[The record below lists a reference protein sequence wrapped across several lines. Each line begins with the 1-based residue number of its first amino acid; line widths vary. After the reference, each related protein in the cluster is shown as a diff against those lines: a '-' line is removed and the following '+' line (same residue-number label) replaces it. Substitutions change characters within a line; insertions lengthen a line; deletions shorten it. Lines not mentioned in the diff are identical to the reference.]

1 MGDNDDRRINRL
13 PLSLCIGWGLGTL
26 GISIMFNTLN
36 ILMQR
41 FATDY
46 LGVLA
51 ITWGYIYLGAKIY
64 DAVTDPV
71 MGIISDHTRS
81 RWGRRRPYLLLGGA
95 LAAMA
100 FFGLFH
106 VSPAAGGNHTVLL
119 LVLLMLLY
127 STGYTIFNVP
137 YMAMPA
143 EMTSDYHAR
152 SHLVSFRVY
161 AIGFG
166 TIAGLSVAPM
176 LIGSLGG
183 GKQGHESM
191 ATIYALIILITSF
204 ACFFM
209 TRNAKQTVPERNSDL
224 GFSQRVRLITANK
237 PFLLLIGV
245 KFAQLAGLAI
255 NQAAL
260 VYFIVHVL
268 GKGYAFLGLYGL
280 IASICLL
287 LAPPLCLY
295 AGYRYDKRAIFIFSS
310 LFYALTMLTW
320 LFSGSEETTSLVL
333 LRGALLGLS
342 GGAMLM
348 MGQAMLPDTI
358 GYDHARSGLNR
369 EGVFAGIYTTAEKL
383 AFAFGGA
390 LASFTLGFM
399 GYQSSTTGYA
409 EQPDSALV
417 AIYLCMGVLPAVMA
431 LLSYIFLLP
440 YNLDERKIKEM
451 GEKSG
456 AIIASSGNGNP
467 G

>member
-1 MGDNDDRRINRL
+1 MVNKDDRSARRL
-13 PLSLCIGWGLGTL
+13 PLPLCLGWGLGTL

-36 ILMQR
+36 VLMQR

-46 LGVLA
+46 LGIAA

-81 RWGRRRPYLLLGGA
+81 RWGRRRPYLLIGGLVCA
-95 LAAMA
+95 IA
-100 FFGLFH
+100 FYGLFH
-106 VSPAAGGNHTVLL
+106 APDTVVNHQAVLL
-119 LVLLMLLY
+119 LALLMLLY

-166 TIAGLSVAPM
+166 TIAGLSLAPL

-191 ATIYALIILITSF
+191 AAIYAVIILATSV
-204 ACFFM
+204 ACFIM
-209 TRNAKQTVPERNSDL
+209 TRTANQTSPPANMSL
-224 GFSQRVRLITANK
+224 GLAQRMRLIATNR

-245 KFAQLAGLAI
+245 KFTQLAGLAI

-268 GKGYAFLGLYGL
+268 GRGYAFLGIYGL
-280 IASICLL
+280 VASICLL
-287 LAPPLCLY
+287 LAPPLCLI
-295 AGYRYDKRAIFIFSS
+295 AGHRYDKRAIFIFSS
-310 LFYALTMLTW
+310 MFYAAIMLTW
-320 LFSGSEETTSLVL
+320 LVSGPDESTLLLL

-358 GYDHARSGLNR
+358 GYDYARSGLNR

-383 AFAFGGA
+383 AFATGGA
-390 LASFTLGFM
+390 LAAFILGYM

-409 EQPDSALV
+409 DQPDSAIV
-417 AIYLCMGVLPAVMA
+417 AIYLCMGALPAVMA
-431 LLSYIFLLP
+431 LLSCVFLLP
-440 YNLDERKIKEM
+440 YDLDEQKLREM
-451 GEKSG
+451 E
-456 AIIASSGNGNP
+456 NNP
-467 G
+467 L

>member
-1 MGDNDDRRINRL
+1 MVNTDDRSARRL
-13 PLSLCIGWGLGTL
+13 PLSLCVGWGIGTL

-36 ILMQR
+36 VLMQR

-46 LGVLA
+46 LGVAA

-71 MGIISDHTRS
+71 MGVISDHTRT
-81 RWGRRRPYLLLGGA
+81 RWGRRRPYLLIGGLVSA
-95 LAAMA
+95 IA
-100 FFGLFH
+100 FYGLFH
-106 VSPAAGGNHTVLL
+106 APDTVANNHAVLL
-119 LVLLMLLY
+119 LALLMLLY

-166 TIAGLSVAPM
+166 TIAGLSLAPL

-191 ATIYALIILITSF
+191 ATIYALAILATAV
-204 ACFFM
+204 ACFVM
-209 TRNAKQTVPERNSDL
+209 TRSANQTSPEANVNLR
-224 GFSQRVRLITANK
+224 FTQRMKLIATNR

-268 GKGYAFLGLYGL
+268 GKGYAFLGIYGL
-280 IASICLL
+280 VASTCLL
-287 LAPPLCLY
+287 LAPPLCLS
-295 AGYRYDKRAIFIFSS
+295 AGRRYDKRLIFIFSS
-310 LFYALTMLTW
+310 LFYAAVMLTW
-320 LFSGSEETTSLVL
+320 LLSGPDETTLLIL

-383 AFAFGGA
+383 AFATGGA
-390 LASFTLGFM
+390 LAAFILGYM

-409 EQPDSALV
+409 QQPDSAIV
-417 AIYLCMGVLPAVMA
+417 AIYICMGVLPAVMV
-431 LLSYIFLLP
+431 LLSCLFL
-440 YNLDERKIKEM
+440 YFYDLDELRIREM
-451 GEKSG
+451 TR
-456 AIIASSGNGNP
+456 
-467 G
+467 

>member
-1 MGDNDDRRINRL
+1 MAAKDNTTARRL
-13 PLSLCIGWGLGTL
+13 PLSLCLGWGLGTL

-36 ILMQR
+36 VLMQR
-41 FATDY
+41 YATDY
-46 LGVLA
+46 LGVAA

-71 MGIISDHTRS
+71 MGIISDRTRS
-81 RWGRRRPYLLLGGA
+81 RWGRRRPYLLIGG
-95 LAAMA
+95 LVSAMA
-100 FFGLFH
+100 FYGLFH
-106 VSPAAGGNHTVLL
+106 APDTVTNQQAVLL
-119 LVLLMLLY
+119 LALLMLLY

-166 TIAGLSVAPM
+166 TIAGLSLAPL
-176 LIGSLGG
+176 LIGALGG

-191 ATIYALIILITSF
+191 ASVYALIILASSI
-204 ACFFM
+204 ACFVM
-209 TRNAKQTVPERNSDL
+209 TRSANQTSPRANVSP
-224 GFSQRVRLITANK
+224 GFAQRMRLIATNR
-237 PFLLLIGV
+237 PFLLLVGV
-245 KFAQLAGLAI
+245 KFTQLAGLAI

-268 GKGYAFLGLYGL
+268 GKGYAFLGIYGL
-280 IASICLL
+280 VASVCLL
-287 LAPPLCLY
+287 LAPPLCLS
-295 AGYRYDKRAIFIFSS
+295 AGRRYDKRLIFIFSS
-310 LFYALTMLTW
+310 LFYAAVMLTW
-320 LFSGSEETTSLVL
+320 LVSGPDETTSLIL

-369 EGVFAGIYTTAEKL
+369 AGVFAGIYTTAEKL
-383 AFAFGGA
+383 AFATGGA
-390 LASFTLGFM
+390 LAAFILGYM

-409 EQPDSALV
+409 AQPDSAIV
-417 AIYLCMGVLPAVMA
+417 AIYLCMGALPAVMA
-431 LLSYIFLLP
+431 LLSCVFLLP
-440 YNLDERKIKEM
+440 YDLDEQKIRAME
-451 GEKSG
+451 
-456 AIIASSGNGNP
+456 NNP
-467 G
+467 PGDTLEHS

>member
-1 MGDNDDRRINRL
+1 MVNTGDRSASRL
-13 PLSLCIGWGLGTL
+13 PLSLCVGWGIGTL

-36 ILMQR
+36 VLMQR

-46 LGVLA
+46 LGVAA

-71 MGIISDHTRS
+71 MGVISDHTRS
-81 RWGRRRPYLLLGGA
+81 RWGRRRPYLLIGGLVSA
-95 LAAMA
+95 IA
-100 FFGLFH
+100 FYGLFH
-106 VSPAAGGNHTVLL
+106 APDTVANNHAVLL
-119 LVLLMLLY
+119 LALLMLLY

-166 TIAGLSVAPM
+166 TIAGLSLAPL
-176 LIGSLGG
+176 LIGSMGG

-191 ATIYALIILITSF
+191 ATIYALAILATAV
-204 ACFFM
+204 ACFIM
-209 TRNAKQTVPERNSDL
+209 TRSAKQTSPRADASL
-224 GFSQRVRLITANK
+224 GFAHRMKLIATNR

-245 KFAQLAGLAI
+245 KFTQLAGLAI

-268 GKGYAFLGLYGL
+268 GRGYAFLGIYGL

-287 LAPPLCLY
+287 LAPPLCLF
-295 AGYRYDKRAIFIFSS
+295 AGRRYDKRLVFIYSS
-310 LFYALTMLTW
+310 LFYAAIMLTW
-320 LFSGSEETTSLVL
+320 LFSGPEETTSMLL

-383 AFAFGGA
+383 AFATGGA
-390 LASFTLGFM
+390 LAAFVLGYM

-409 EQPDSALV
+409 QQPDSAIV
-417 AIYLCMGVLPAVMA
+417 AIYLCMGVLPAVMV
-431 LLSYIFLLP
+431 LLSCLFL
-440 YNLDERKIKEM
+440 YFYDLDELRIREM
-451 GEKSG
+451 ARSRL
-456 AIIASSGNGNP
+456 SVQR
-467 G
+467 

>member
-1 MGDNDDRRINRL
+1 MRAEAERRL
-13 PLSLCIGWGLGTL
+13 PLTLCVGWGLGTL

-36 ILMQR
+36 VLMQR

-51 ITWGYIYLGAKIY
+51 VTWGAIYLGAKIY

-71 MGIISDHTRS
+71 MGIISDRTRS
-81 RWGRRRPYLLLGGA
+81 RWGRRRPYLLLGGLLSA
-95 LAAMA
+95 LA
-100 FFGLFH
+100 FYGLFH
-106 VSPAAGGNHTVLL
+106 APDAAASSHAVLL

-137 YMAMPA
+137 YLAMPA
-143 EMTSDYHAR
+143 EMTADYHAR

-166 TIAGLSVAPM
+166 TIAGLSVAPL
-176 LIGSLGG
+176 LISSLGG
-183 GKQGHESM
+183 GRQGHESM
-191 ATIYALIILITSF
+191 AAIYALVIVITSI
-204 ACFFM
+204 ACFVM
-209 TRNAKQTVPERNSDL
+209 TRSANRTSPAANVNLR
-224 GFSQRVRLITANK
+224 FSQRMSLIATNK
-237 PFLLLIGV
+237 PFLLLVGV

-268 GKGYAFLGLYGL
+268 GKGYAFLGMYGL
-280 IASICLL
+280 VASICLL

-295 AGYRYDKRAIFIFSS
+295 AARRYDKRMIFIFAS
-310 LFYALTMLTW
+310 LFYAAVMLTW
-320 LFSGSEETTSLVL
+320 LFSGPQETTFLVL

-390 LASFTLGFM
+390 LAAFILGFM

-409 EQPDSALV
+409 AQPDSAIT

-431 LLSYIFLLP
+431 LLSCLFLLP
-440 YNLDERKIKEM
+440 YDLDERKIRE
-451 GEKSG
+451 
-456 AIIASSGNGNP
+456 IADK
-467 G
+467 

>member
-1 MGDNDDRRINRL
+1 MAAKDDTTTARL
-13 PLSLCIGWGLGTL
+13 PLSLCIGWGIGTL

-36 ILMQR
+36 VLMQR

-46 LGVLA
+46 LGVAA

-95 LAAMA
+95 LAAAA

-106 VSPAAGGNHTVLL
+106 VPDTVTGNNTVLL

-127 STGYTIFNVP
+127 STGYTVFNVP

-143 EMTSDYHAR
+143 EMTAGYHAR

-166 TIAGLSVAPM
+166 TIAGISLAPYLISVF
-176 LIGSLGG
+176 GG

-191 ATIYALIILITSF
+191 ATVYALVILATSV
-204 ACFFM
+204 ACFIM
-209 TRNAKQTVPERNSDL
+209 TRNAQQTMPARNIEP
-224 GFSQRVRLITANK
+224 GFSRRIRLITANR

-245 KFAQLAGLAI
+245 KFTQLAGLAI

-268 GKGYAFLGLYGL
+268 GKGYAFLGIYGL
-280 IASICLL
+280 IASICML
-287 LAPPLCLY
+287 LAPPLCLV
-295 AGYRYDKRAIFIFSS
+295 AGRRYDKRVIFIFSS
-310 LFYALTMLTW
+310 LFYAAVMLTW
-320 LFSGSEETTSLVL
+320 LVSGPDEITLLIL

-383 AFAFGGA
+383 AFATGGA
-390 LASFTLGFM
+390 LTAFILGYM

-409 EQPDSALV
+409 AQPDSAIV
-417 AIYLCMGVLPAVMA
+417 AIYLCMGALPAVMA
-431 LLSYIFLLP
+431 LLSCVFLLP
-440 YNLDERKIKEM
+440 YDLDEQKIRAME
-451 GEKSG
+451 
-456 AIIASSGNGNP
+456 NNP
-467 G
+467 PGDTLEHR

>member
-1 MGDNDDRRINRL
+1 MAGKDDTTARRL
-13 PLSLCIGWGLGTL
+13 PLSLCLGWGVGTL

-36 ILMQR
+36 VLMQR

-46 LGVLA
+46 LGVAA

-81 RWGRRRPYLLLGGA
+81 RWGRRRPYLLIGG
-95 LAAMA
+95 LVSAMA
-100 FFGLFH
+100 FYGLFH
-106 VSPAAGGNHTVLL
+106 APDTVTNHHAVLL
-119 LVLLMLLY
+119 LALLMLLY

-166 TIAGLSVAPM
+166 TIAGLSLAPL

-183 GKQGHESM
+183 GRQGHESM
-191 ATIYALIILITSF
+191 ASIYALAILATSV
-204 ACFFM
+204 ACFIM
-209 TRNAKQTVPERNSDL
+209 TRPANRTSPQADVNP
-224 GFSQRVRLITANK
+224 GFAQRLRLIVTNR

-245 KFAQLAGLAI
+245 KFTQLAGLAV

-268 GKGYAFLGLYGL
+268 GRGYAFLGIYGL
-280 IASICLL
+280 VASICLL
-287 LAPPLCLY
+287 LAPPLCLS
-295 AGYRYDKRAIFIFSS
+295 AGRRYDKRIIFISSS
-310 LFYALTMLTW
+310 LFYAAVMLTW
-320 LFSGSEETTSLVL
+320 LVSGPDETTLLIL

-383 AFAFGGA
+383 AFATGGA
-390 LASFTLGFM
+390 LAAFILGYM

-409 EQPDSALV
+409 AQPDSAIA
-417 AIYLCMGVLPAVMA
+417 AIYLCMGTLPAVMA
-431 LLSYIFLLP
+431 LLSCVFLLP
-440 YNLDERKIKEM
+440 YNLDEQKIREM
-451 GEKSG
+451 GNKPVDRTVEHRRKHD
-456 AIIASSGNGNP
+456 
-467 G
+467 